1 MFIVCIYKCC
11 HCKKLQQTKYCT
23 LSQELANYS
32 PWAKSSWLYIFVD
45 KIVLDKAMDIC
56 SFIICACFLAAT
68 AVLNTCNRDHMECK
82 APDVSFLVLWQSYTR
97 CNDRA
102 SESRTPKT

>member
-45 KIVLDKAMDIC
+45 KIVLDKAIDTC
-56 SFIICACFLAAT
+56 FFIICACFLAAT

-82 APDVSFLVLWQSYTR
+82 APDVSFFSPLAKLHCV
-97 CNDRA
+97 
-102 SESRTPKT
+102 